1 MRKARHAT
9 TGQDVAVKIVSKKS
23 AEDQRSQSL
32 AFIDLKIEPG
42 KRWIPFGIE
51 REVVIMKMIE
61 HPNIIKLF
69 DIWENR
75 GEL

>member
-1 MRKARHAT
+1 M
-9 TGQDVAVKIVSKKS
+9 SKKS
-23 AEDQRSQSL
+23 AENLRSQSL
-32 AFIDLKIEPG
+32 AFIDAKVDQG
-42 KRWIPFGIE
+42 GRRAIPVGIE

-61 HPNIIKLF
+61 HPNVIRLF